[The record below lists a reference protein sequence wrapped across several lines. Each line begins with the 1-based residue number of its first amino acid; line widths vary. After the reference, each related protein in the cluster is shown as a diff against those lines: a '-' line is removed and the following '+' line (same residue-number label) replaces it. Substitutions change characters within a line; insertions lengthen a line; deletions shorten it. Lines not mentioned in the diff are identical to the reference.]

1 MYEHQFNLSK
11 LTNVNVQIYVSIA
24 MWITGEMSLIN
35 IRSAIQEWQNKLCIT
50 FQERQFEQD
59 YIEFT
64 YEGGYV

>member
-1 MYEHQFNLSK
+1 MSIFNLSK
-11 LTNVNVQIYVSIA
+11 LTNVNLQIYVSIA

-50 FQERQFEQD
+50 FQERQFEED

>member
-1 MYEHQFNLSK
+1 MSIFNLSK

-50 FQERQFEQD
+50 FQERQFEED